1 MELDIDLTAQ
11 ANARK
16 YYDKKK
22 SAALKEQKT
31 LQSHT
36 TAIKSAEKKTKAAL
50 RDVAVSANISKA
62 RKTYWFEKFY
72 WFISSENYL
81 VIAGRDGQQN
91 EMLVKRYMA
100 PPDIYVHADLHGAS
114 SVIIKNPTGGQVPPK
129 TLNEAGQMA
138 VCYSAAWESK
148 VVTSAY
154 WVLSSQV
161 GMAYIFQII
170 RLVFFSFPFDGKISL
185 LSFSLKKFQCFHL
198 KETKPNKNYY

>member
-81 VIAGRDGQQN
+81 VIAGQIWAR
-91 EMLVKRYMA
+91 V
-100 PPDIYVHADLHGAS
+100 YV
-114 SVIIKNPTGGQVPPK
+114 
-129 TLNEAGQMA
+129 
-138 VCYSAAWESK
+138 
-148 VVTSAY
+148 
-154 WVLSSQV
+154 
-161 GMAYIFQII
+161 IFQTKQRTLSVLL
-170 RLVFFSFPFDGKISL
+170 RLQSTLQL
-185 LSFSLKKFQCFHL
+185 LEGSECL
-198 KETKPNKNYY
+198 

>member
-1 MELDIDLTAQ
+1 MTLAEGKSGEHEVELDIDLTAQ

-31 LQSHT
+31 LQAHSG
-36 TAIKSAEKKTKAAL
+36 AIKSAEKKTKATL

-91 EMLVKRYMA
+91 EMLVKRYMTQ
-100 PPDIYVHADLHGAS
+100 PDIYVHADLHGAG

-138 VCYSAAWESK
+138 VCYSAAWDSK

-154 WVLSSQV
+154 WVESSQV
-161 GMAYIFQII
+161 GMA
-170 RLVFFSFPFDGKISL
+170 FFIWFGVEKDQDCL
-185 LSFSLKKFQCFHL
+185 L
-198 KETKPNKNYY
+198 N